1 MASQRCRR
9 VSRPRRLASRLYIV
23 FLIRIRSYL
32 NGIGGSALR
41 AIAKLGLV
49 IITSTSTIVTT
60 ELIVVTT
67 ELAVVTTELVF
78 VTTELVV
85 VTATIIWVVAQGVA
99 CVYTVAKLTERDARQ
114 GRVRFNVLGGALR
127 VSVLSFNVDALIARY

>member
-1 MASQRCRR
+1 
-9 VSRPRRLASRLYIV
+9 V

-60 ELIVVTT
+60 ELI
-67 ELAVVTTELVF
+67 VVTTELVF

-127 VSVLSFNVDALIARY
+127 VSVLSFNVDAPIAKY

>member
-67 ELAVVTTELVF
+67 ELVF

-127 VSVLSFNVDALIARY
+127 VSVLSFNVDAPIAKY